1 MTTTFLP
8 TTPNEIPLP
17 ASPILSSSSSF
28 PLPSPAT
35 EDTEFS
41 EPAPLPIASL
51 GSLIIQNN
59 ILLSHV
65 TSRHR
70 SELAQIQSL
79 TTSLKAHNDAIDARR
94 RTCSRLAQSRQQF
107 RAGQQQ
113 QQQQQQ
119 QERLLKDPKLNE
131 LTCRLLAAKNAAVG
145 KDEGKWDRRAREM
158 EQVSELRDLVA
169 EFWVWDRTV
178 LQRRMRELAA
188 RDMSVE
194 EEEVRE
200 DEEGVL

>member
-1 MTTTFLP
+1 MATTFSP
-8 TTPNEIPLP
+8 ITPNEIPLP
-17 ASPILSSSSSF
+17 ASPTLSSSSSS

-35 EDTEFS
+35 EETEFS

-51 GSLIIQNN
+51 DSLICQNN
-59 ILLSHV
+59 VLLSHV

-94 RTCSRLAQSRQQF
+94 RTCSRLTQIRQQF

-113 QQQQQQ
+113 QQ
-119 QERLLKDPKLNE
+119 ERLFKDAKLNE

-158 EQVSELRDLVA
+158 EQISELRDLVA

-178 LQRRMRELAA
+178 LQRRMRELAE

-194 EEEVRE
+194 EEVGE
-200 DEEGVL
+200 DGEGVL

>member
-1 MTTTFLP
+1 MATTFSP
-8 TTPNEIPLP
+8 ITPNEIALP
-17 ASPILSSSSSF
+17 ASPTLSSSSSF

-35 EDTEFS
+35 EETEFS

-51 GSLIIQNN
+51 DSLICQNN
-59 ILLSHV
+59 VLLSHV

-94 RTCSRLAQSRQQF
+94 RTCSRLTQSRQQF
-107 RAGQQQ
+107 RTW
-113 QQQQQQ
+113 QQQQQ
-119 QERLLKDPKLNE
+119 QERLFKDQKLNE

-158 EQVSELRDLVA
+158 EQISELRDLVA

-178 LQRRMRELAA
+178 LQRRMRELAE

-194 EEEVRE
+194 EEVGE
-200 DEEGVL
+200 DGEGVL